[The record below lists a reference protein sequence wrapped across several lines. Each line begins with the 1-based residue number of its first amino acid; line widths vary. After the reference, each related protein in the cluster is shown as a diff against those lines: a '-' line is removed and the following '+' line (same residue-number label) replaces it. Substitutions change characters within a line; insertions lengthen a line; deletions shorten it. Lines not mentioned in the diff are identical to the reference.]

1 MKHTKNAQS
10 NASKTKTNANEKFP
24 FVSICTPTFNRR
36 PFIPYIIK
44 CVEYQTY
51 PKDRMEWI
59 IIDDGADKVQDIFKE
74 AIKNNPLL
82 PTIKY
87 FPNSTHMT
95 LGKKRNTMHEKCCGS
110 IIVYM
115 DDDDYYPPE
124 RVSHAVET
132 LLAHPEALCAGSS
145 EMHVYYDGI
154 NQLVQCG
161 PYGPSHATAA
171 TFAFRKEL
179 LQFTQYDNTAAVAEE
194 RLFLKNYS
202 IPFVQLETTK
212 TILVFAHIQNSVDKR
227 RLIEEPSQYV
237 GPSPKTVDDFIK
249 HPDLKAFYVGNINPN
264 LITYPLGKPE
274 HKPEMMK
281 QIQVMKEERE
291 RMMAPMQD
299 MYNGLMGQM
308 NEMRAGF
315 EKVIQNKDTLI
326 DALMKKIKE
335 LKEQNEALQIN
346 NTTIEVGPT

>member
-1 MKHTKNAQS
+1 MKHRKQS
-10 NASKTKTNANEKFP
+10 SINDKYP
-24 FVSICTPTFNRR
+24 FISICTPTFNRR
-36 PFIPYIIK
+36 PFIPFIIK

-59 IIDDGADKVQDIFKE
+59 IIDDGTDKVQDIFKE
-74 AIKNNPLL
+74 AIATNPLL

-87 FPNSTHMT
+87 FPQSTHMS
-95 LGKKRNTMHEKCCGS
+95 LGKKRNAMHEKCIGS

-145 EMHVYYDGI
+145 EMHIYYDGI

-179 LQFTQYDNTAAVAEE
+179 LQITQYDNKAAVAEE
-194 RLFLKNYS
+194 RLFLKDYS
-202 IPFVQLETTK
+202 IPFVQLDTTK

-237 GPSPKTVDDFIK
+237 RPSSKTIDDFIK
-249 HPDLKAFYVGNINPN
+249 HPELKAFYIGNLNQS
-264 LITYPLGKPE
+264 LISYPPGKPE

-281 QIQVMKEERE
+281 QIRDMNEERE

-299 MYNGLMGQM
+299 MYNSLMGQM

-315 EKVIQNKDTLI
+315 EKVIENKDTLI
-326 DALMKKIKE
+326 NALIKKNKEMKDHIE
-335 LKEQNEALQIN
+335 GLQLIIN
-346 NTTIEVGPT
+346 QTN